1 MEIINNNMNNWRYT
15 NKEVFGT
22 YFKTVGIVVFAAII
36 IIAIASYV
44 YSINSNNNEQ
54 SINERIQYIPSQKLE
69 KDTLSPSI
77 IKPQINTNELE
88 MTIHELTNQERVKH
102 GMVPVQWDAKISN
115 IAREHSYDMAIN
127 NYFSHTNS
135 KGIDAPDRGI
145 ANGYVTCGDIQA
157 VQLSINY
164 EIDLKRFESTG
175 NTDQVLYN
183 KLQQNFNELNKLN
196 KERKLHQGFSE
207 NIFQNNLYSSI
218 TYINGV
224 PIYHWNS
231 LEDIAKTT
239 VEGWMKSPGH
249 RENLL
254 GYHTSE
260 GIGVAIANDDKVYI
274 TQNFC

>member
-1 MEIINNNMNNWRYT
+1 MNNWRYT
-15 NKEVFGT
+15 NREVFGA
-22 YFKTVGIVVFAAII
+22 YFKTTAIIVSAVII

-54 SINERIQYIPSQKLE
+54 SINEIVQYIPSQKLE
-69 KDTLSPSI
+69 RDTPPFSPSI
-77 IKPQINTNELE
+77 TQPQINTNELE
-88 MTIHELTNQERVKH
+88 MRIHELTNQERAKY
-102 GMVPVQWDAKISN
+102 GMTPVQWDDVISN
-115 IAREHSYDMAIN
+115 VARDHSSDMAIN
-127 NYFSHTNS
+127 NYFEHTDS

-145 ANGYVTCGDIQA
+145 INGYVQCGDLQA
-157 VQLSINY
+157 VQLSIAY
-164 EIDLKRFESTG
+164 ENDRKRFESTG
-175 NTDQVLYN
+175 NTDQALYN
-183 KLQQNFNELNKLN
+183 KLQQNYNELNKLN
-196 KERKLHQGFSE
+196 KEKKLHQGFSE

-224 PIYHWNS
+224 PNYHWNS
-231 LEDIAKTT
+231 LEEIAKTT

-260 GIGVAIANDDKVYI
+260 GIGVAIASDDKVYI